1 MTLNI
6 KLLSLLFVLL
16 VNTTIGQTTA
26 IPDQNFEQALID
38 LNIDSD
44 GVINGQVSTA
54 DIENIV
60 ELDFE
65 NISINS
71 YIIDLTGI
79 EDFTALEILNCNYFY
94 INFLDDSQ
102 TDIFSNNFNLK
113 ELSLKNLCGDC
124 YGSNIDIL
132 DLSGL
137 TNIELVDLSNVPI
150 NVLKINNPN
159 FDLSNL
165 TLNLS
170 HEGFPGGDWTQHI
183 CIEVADP
190 QAANTN
196 QFPYNTWNIIVNDF
210 TTTYGFD
217 DTCTLSVN
225 DFDQLNSI
233 SVYPNPVQDILT
245 IDNPGQINIEKI
257 EIYSITGQ
265 KLKTFYDI
273 ENSIELNELSQGPYF
288 LNVINGRKS
297 KKIKVI
303 KE

>member
-6 KLLSLLFVLL
+6 KLLSLLLVLL
-16 VNTTIGQTTA
+16 VNATIAQTTA

-44 GVINGQVSTA
+44 GVVNGQVLTA
-54 DIENIV
+54 DIENVV
-60 ELDFE
+60 E
-65 NISINS
+65 
-71 YIIDLTGI
+71 
-79 EDFTALEILNCNYFY
+79 
-94 INFLDDSQ
+94 
-102 TDIFSNNFNLK
+102 
-113 ELSLKNLCGDC
+113 
-124 YGSNIDIL
+124 L

-137 TNIELVDLSNVPI
+137 PTTDIIWDLTGIQDFIDLEILNFDFANVILDETQADIFSSNVNLKELTMKNSCADCIGNDVQILNFSGLLDIELVDLEDVSI
-150 NVLKINNPN
+150 DILKFNNPN
-159 FDLSNL
+159 FDLTNL
-165 TLNLS
+165 TINLN

-190 QAANTN
+190 QAATNN
-196 QFPYNTWNIIVNDF
+196 QFPYNTWNITVNDF

-225 DFDQLNSI
+225 EFENINSI
-233 SVYPNPVQDILT
+233 SVYPNPVRDILT

-273 ENSIELNELSQGPYF
+273 GNSIELNELNQGPYF